1 MRNRIRAF
9 QCGLRLRNSRVEI
22 DAAECLICELVES
35 RSTRMLKCTSL
46 GRRTLKSP
54 VSCDIVKFNDW
65 KPEAR
70 GTNCDFRVA
79 RVFVTVRACD
89 ANDVNVAV

>member
-9 QCGLRLRNSRVEI
+9 QCGLRLRNSRIEI
-22 DAAECLICELVES
+22 DAAERLIYESVES
-35 RSTRMLKCTSL
+35 RSTRMLRCTSL

-54 VSCDIVKFNDW
+54 VSCDILKFNSL

-70 GTNCDFRVA
+70 GANCSFRVA
-79 RVFVTVRACD
+79 GVFVTVCACD